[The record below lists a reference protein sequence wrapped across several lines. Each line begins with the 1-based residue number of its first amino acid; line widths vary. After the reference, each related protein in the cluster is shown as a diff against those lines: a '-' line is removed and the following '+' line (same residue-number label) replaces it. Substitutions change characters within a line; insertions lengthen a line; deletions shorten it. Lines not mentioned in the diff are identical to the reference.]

1 MVSHPSLTR
10 NLRRGAWKGFGVTL
24 WADFDVSA
32 AARVQACVSANDL
45 AQSVS
50 KQTGFGSSA
59 LRLLHV
65 FLKPLYSPC
74 TCFVDVEV
82 KVFAASTRRPAAGT
96 PPPTSACVPNRASQ
110 TFPPQ

>member
-1 MVSHPSLTR
+1 MVSHPSLTQ
-10 NLRRGAWKGFGVTL
+10 NLRRGACKGFGVTL

-65 FLKPLYSPC
+65 FQKPLYSPC
-74 TCFVDVEV
+74 TCFVDV
-82 KVFAASTRRPAAGT
+82 
-96 PPPTSACVPNRASQ
+96 
-110 TFPPQ
+110 